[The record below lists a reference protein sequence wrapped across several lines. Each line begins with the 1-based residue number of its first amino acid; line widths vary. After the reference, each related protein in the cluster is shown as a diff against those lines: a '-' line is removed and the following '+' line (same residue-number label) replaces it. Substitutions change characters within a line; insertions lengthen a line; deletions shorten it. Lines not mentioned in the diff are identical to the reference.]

1 MTEDEWLEEFRVEA
15 ARRVLRDDPEW
26 GDGAELHPA
35 VVRSVQRFQVGE
47 DGDGANLIEK
57 AGEGVYGEAV
67 ALFIAEEQ
75 NHARLLARLL
85 EAAGA
90 STIQSHW
97 SDAVFVWLRR
107 ALGLKL
113 ELMVLTI
120 AEVVALAYYRVLR
133 DGAGDR
139 LATEVAARLLA
150 DERRHVPFH
159 LDRLGEV
166 SGVSRAAWRVLF
178 LGAVLVVA
186 ADHGSALRVLGV
198 TRRGF
203 VREAMAEFA
212 AAVSRRPVTNRPA
225 VPSSA

>member
-1 MTEDEWLEEFRVEA
+1 MTDEEWLEAFTEEA
-15 ARRVLRDDPEW
+15 ARRMLREEPEW
-26 GDGAELHPA
+26 GDGAELDPA

-57 AGEGVYGEAV
+57 SGDGSYGAAV
-67 ALFIAEEQ
+67 ALFVAEEQ
-75 NHARLLARLL
+75 NHARMLARLL

-97 SDAVFVWLRR
+97 SDVVFVWLRR

-133 DGAGDR
+133 DGVGDR
-139 LATEVAARLLA
+139 LAAEVAARLLA

-159 LDRLGEV
+159 LHRLGRV
-166 SGVSRAAWRVLF
+166 SGVSRVAWRVLF

-186 ADHGSALRVLGV
+186 VDHGSALRVLGV

-203 VREAMAEFA
+203 VREALAEFA
-212 AAVSRRPVTNRPA
+212 AATSPVAVAARTVSV
-225 VPSSA
+225 